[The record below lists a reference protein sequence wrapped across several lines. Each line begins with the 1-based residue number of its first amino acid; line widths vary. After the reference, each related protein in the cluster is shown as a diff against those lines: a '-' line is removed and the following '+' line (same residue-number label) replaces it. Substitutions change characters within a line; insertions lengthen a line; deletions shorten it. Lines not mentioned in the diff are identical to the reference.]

1 MRCHITYGTVN
12 LGCRCI
18 ERKHH
23 QKYRKYHFASEI
35 ISLGLYELESKN
47 DSRHVQNVCRK
58 MCSMLIK
65 QISKAKNILFLAARL
80 KKFRSRQETYFSI
93 FKSFEIFVPEKSIKS
108 TMKRNSPKRL
118 ILRIDATLNYSKLN

>member
-23 QKYRKYHFASEI
+23 QKYRKYNFASEI
-35 ISLGLYELESKN
+35 ILLGLYELEPKN

-65 QISKAKNILFLAARL
+65 QISKTKNILFLVARL
-80 KKFRSRQETYFSI
+80 KKFRSRQVRDRQPETVFVPQM
-93 FKSFEIFVPEKSIKS
+93 FVPENRQSWQRVGCLLFQAS
-108 TMKRNSPKRL
+108 RALALTR
-118 ILRIDATLNYSKLN
+118 T

>member
-65 QISKAKNILFLAARL
+65 QISKTKNILFLVARL
-80 KKFRSRQETYFSI
+80 KKFRSRQVRDRQPETVFVPQM
-93 FKSFEIFVPEKSIKS
+93 FVPENGQSWQRVGCLLFQTS
-108 TMKRNSPKRL
+108 RELALTC
-118 ILRIDATLNYSKLN
+118 T